1 MDEGDA
7 VDALERLGLTTYEAK
22 VFIALQKLGAGT
34 ARETS
39 RVADVPRSQ
48 VYSVAESLED
58 RGLVEVQQSNP
69 MRYRPVRIEA
79 ARKTLRERFETESDR
94 AFEYVEGVRNER
106 GGDGEQQEAI
116 WTLSG
121 RDHVADRSAEIV
133 RNAEDHVVFAARS
146 PDLVPEALG
155 AALLEAADRGV
166 DVRVVSLDDDVR
178 ALFDGEPDVTVAEPP
193 HPQTDDERTGR
204 AVFADGDVVLMSVL
218 GDTDGIPDLTTETA
232 FWTAHTNFATVLYQ
246 LGVNT
251 ITARGAAGSP

>member
-1 MDEGDA
+1 MDEGEA

-58 RGLVEVQQSNP
+58 RGLVAVQQSNP
-69 MRYRPVRIEA
+69 MRYRAVSIEA
-79 ARKTLRERFETESDR
+79 ARKTLRERFETETDR
-94 AFEYVEGVRNER
+94 AFEYVETVRNER

-121 RDHVADRSAEIV
+121 RDHVADRAAEIV
-133 RNAEDHVVFAARS
+133 RDAEDHVVFPARS
-146 PDLVPEALG
+146 TDLIPDDLA
-155 AALLEAADRGV
+155 AALLEAADAGV
-166 DVRVVSLDDDVR
+166 DVHVVSLNADVR
-178 ALFDGEPDVTVAEPP
+178 ALFDGEPNVTISEPP
-193 HPQTDDERTGR
+193 YPRADDEHTGR

-218 GDTDGIPDLTTETA
+218 GNTDGLPELTTETA

-251 ITARGAAGSP
+251 ITAPGTVGSA